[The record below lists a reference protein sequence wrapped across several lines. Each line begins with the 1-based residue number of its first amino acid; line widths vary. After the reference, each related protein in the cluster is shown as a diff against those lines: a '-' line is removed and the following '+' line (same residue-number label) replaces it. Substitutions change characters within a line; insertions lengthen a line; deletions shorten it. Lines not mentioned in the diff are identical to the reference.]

1 VHQFGFIYKISIR
14 LITAH
19 LRS

>member
-19 LRS
+19 FRS